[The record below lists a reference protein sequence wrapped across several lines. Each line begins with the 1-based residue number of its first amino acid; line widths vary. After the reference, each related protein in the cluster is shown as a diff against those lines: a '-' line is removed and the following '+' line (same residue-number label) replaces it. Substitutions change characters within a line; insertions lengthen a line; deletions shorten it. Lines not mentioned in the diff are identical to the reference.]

1 MRIIYPFKGSCPMPP
16 SIDTRRATNVTLPV
30 HLLTEARALGLNISQ
45 ACEQGLATALA
56 VRRRENWLAE
66 NGDAIQSWNEHIE
79 TNGLP
84 LAEYRAF

>member
-1 MRIIYPFKGSCPMPP
+1 MPP
-16 SIDTRRATNVTLPV
+16 SIDARRATNVTLPV

-56 VRRRENWLAE
+56 ARRRENWLAE
-66 NGDAIQSWNEHIE
+66 NSDAIQSWNEHVE
-79 TNGLP
+79 THGLP